1 MTLDM
6 GNTDKINIFKQE
18 LVNLSIKLLAPNINE
33 SNSIFSV
40 QGSGSLEEKGAIR
53 YALGGIKNVGLQSME
68 RVVSERKE
76 NGPFLDIFNLAE
88 RLGAKGINRR
98 QMENLIRSGALD
110 CLDSNRK
117 KLFKQP

>member
-1 MTLDM
+1 MCIRDRVS
-6 GNTDKINIFKQE
+6 KK
-18 LVNLSIKLLAPNINE
+18 
-33 SNSIFSV
+33 
-40 QGSGSLEEKGAIR
+40 EKGVIR

-68 RVVSERKE
+68 RVVKELSE
-76 NGPFLDIFNLAE
+76 NGPFIDIFDLAE

-117 KLFKQP
+117 KLFEGIEKILTISNFAERERENNTHTRSHTHQRIHARE